1 MNFAGSGFL
10 NGFVSVFDIS
20 GQKLLNG
27 YYYKYSGNGLLRD
40 RFSLNNDWR
49 KIGGDIHKAIGVFN
63 NERQR

>member
-1 MNFAGSGFL
+1 MNFVGSGFF

-20 GQKLLNG
+20 GQKLLSS
-27 YYYKYSGNGLLRD
+27 YYKYSSNGLLRD

-49 KIGGDIHKAIGVFN
+49 KIGGDIHKSIGVFN